1 MDDGRET
8 NQEDDNYSLSEL
20 KNSCFNLMFKIEDGF
35 VQDEEN
41 YEKAIKAFI
50 KQEKKL
56 STNTAIQKALHTFA
70 KDVVTAVKKGK
81 RKNSGNIPVQNTA
94 KSRRLFKHRGGGP
107 SQQGRPTNEQSVHN
121 QLVVREQEDFVA
133 HSIPRKPR
141 KKKYPHSLAT
151 AVDSNRPGEKKH

>member
-50 KQEKKL
+50 KQEEKNCL
-56 STNTAIQKALHTFA
+56 QIQQF
-70 KDVVTAVKKGK
+70 K
-81 RKNSGNIPVQNTA
+81 RHCIHLLKM
-94 KSRRLFKHRGGGP
+94 L
-107 SQQGRPTNEQSVHN
+107 
-121 QLVVREQEDFVA
+121 
-133 HSIPRKPR
+133 
-141 KKKYPHSLAT
+141 
-151 AVDSNRPGEKKH
+151 